1 MCSEAQLKIC
11 LIEIQ
16 ELFWINGVIFLSM
29 LMRPFSML
37 QCEQASGLWK
47 QLELVSR
54 LESDLGDTGD
64 GGRKWLVDFS
74 VGKLNLF
81 ILIVLITVVLLM

>member
-1 MCSEAQLKIC
+1 MTP
-11 LIEIQ
+11 
-16 ELFWINGVIFLSM
+16 LSM
-29 LMRPFSML
+29 R

-47 QLELVSR
+47 QLELASR

-64 GGRKWLVDFS
+64 VGRKWLVDFN

-81 ILIVLITVVLLM
+81 ILIGLITVVLLM